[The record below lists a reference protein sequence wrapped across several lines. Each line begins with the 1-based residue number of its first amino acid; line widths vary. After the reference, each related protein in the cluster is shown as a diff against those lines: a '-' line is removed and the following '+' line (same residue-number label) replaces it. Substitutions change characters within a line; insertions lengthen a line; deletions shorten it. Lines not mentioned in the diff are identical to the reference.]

1 MKPPEINRVTSM
13 DRDRCRLK
21 SGARVGW
28 MVLCLAV
35 AGGCRSATLTYP
47 YCPVPVLL
55 SRVDRIGATGLSPQ
69 GQRMTAVREIVG
81 SMGYSAMGGGSSG
94 NSVSY
99 SSSVDPG
106 VLTAGV
112 LAELPP
118 GPLTDRDEL
127 RLDQVDVSA
136 YVSFHLFAAASSATG
151 RTRGTLM
158 RAP

>member
-1 MKPPEINRVTSM
+1 MRTPEINRSTSV
-13 DRDRCRLK
+13 DRRRDRFR

-28 MVLCLAV
+28 TVLCLAT

-69 GQRMTAVREIVG
+69 GQQMTPTREVVG
-81 SMGYSAMGGGSSG
+81 SMGYSAMGGGGSG

-99 SSSVDPG
+99 THSVDPG

-118 GPLTDRDEL
+118 GPLTGRDEL

-136 YVSFHLFAAASSATG
+136 YISFHLFGGASAATG